1 MGGLNCPG
9 GEILGSGLGV
19 GSDSDVER
27 GGGVVAVV
35 VLGFWFGGEVVLE
48 LGRES
53 ISTCWPG
60 FLVVAV
66 VMLAKALL
74 KIAARSPVSAL

>member
-9 GEILGSGLGV
+9 GGILGSELGV

-27 GGGVVAVV
+27 GGGV
-35 VLGFWFGGEVVLE
+35 VVLE

-66 VMLAKALL
+66 VMLAMALL
-74 KIAARSPVSAL
+74 KIAVRSPVSAL

>member
-48 LGRES
+48 RVGKVFQPAGLS
-53 ISTCWPG
+53 S
-60 FLVVAV
+60 L
-66 VMLAKALL
+66 
-74 KIAARSPVSAL
+74 